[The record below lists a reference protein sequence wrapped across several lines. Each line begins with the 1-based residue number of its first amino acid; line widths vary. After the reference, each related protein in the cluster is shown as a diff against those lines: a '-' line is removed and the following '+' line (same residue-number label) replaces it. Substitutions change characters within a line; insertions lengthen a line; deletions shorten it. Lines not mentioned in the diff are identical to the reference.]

1 MLFPEQLSNSA
12 TQEKKK
18 KKVET
23 KADILNYLKKKK
35 LNESK
40 WNHKTLT
47 TNSFTYQKSLK
58 SNIFHINLLI
68 AKKNIIL

>member
-35 LNESK
+35 VK
-40 WNHKTLT
+40 
-47 TNSFTYQKSLK
+47 
-58 SNIFHINLLI
+58 
-68 AKKNIIL
+68 

>member
-23 KADILNYLKKKK
+23 KADILNYFKKKK
-35 LNESK
+35 VK
-40 WNHKTLT
+40 
-47 TNSFTYQKSLK
+47 
-58 SNIFHINLLI
+58 
-68 AKKNIIL
+68 